1 MNDFRKA
8 LDLDENFQRA
18 KEGLETAQ
26 KRQKQASKRDYY
38 KILGLK
44 RNCKKKDV
52 AKAYRKL
59 AQKWHPDNFQD
70 ETEKKKAE
78 KKFMDIA
85 AAKEVLSD
93 PEKRQKFDHGEDP
106 LDPEDQ
112 QRANNPFHGGGQ
124 QFHFQGNPFG
134 GGFPG
139 GGNFRFHFNW
149 TKGITSLQISS
160 ISGLTTIF
168 ICYVSTPIIIFNY
181 SCKFKA
187 EQLSLT
193 HWKTVIIYLGSAF
206 QVSKFN
212 NLIKSL
218 SYQFQRSRNPM

>member
-124 QFHFQGNPFG
+124 QFHFQGNPFE

-139 GGNFRFHFNW
+139 GGNFRFHFN
-149 TKGITSLQISS
+149 
-160 ISGLTTIF
+160 
-168 ICYVSTPIIIFNY
+168 
-181 SCKFKA
+181 
-187 EQLSLT
+187 
-193 HWKTVIIYLGSAF
+193 
-206 QVSKFN
+206 
-212 NLIKSL
+212 
-218 SYQFQRSRNPM
+218 